1 MPSAATC
8 QPLSSDGIVSVQEPS
23 ATPPLTPA
31 HVMQVIYLEVFLFF
45 YLSLSDATQEHT
57 GYISSGRLGFM
68 VGLKGL
74 IS

>member
-23 ATPPLTPA
+23 ATAPLTPA

-45 YLSLSDATQEHT
+45 LPFFVRRNT
-57 GYISSGRLGFM
+57 GTHRLHKLWQTWFYGR
-68 VGLKGL
+68 
-74 IS
+74 S